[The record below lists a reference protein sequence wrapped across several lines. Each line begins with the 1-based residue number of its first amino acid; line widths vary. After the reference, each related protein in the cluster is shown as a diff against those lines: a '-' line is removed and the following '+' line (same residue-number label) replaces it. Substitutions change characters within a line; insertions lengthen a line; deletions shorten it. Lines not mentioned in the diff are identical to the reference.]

1 MSGAAKQTEVYS
13 FRPGRTALV
22 ISMPHVGTKVPED
35 VRADFSEAG
44 QGLADTDWHL
54 DVLYDFA
61 GALGAGV
68 LASEQSR
75 YLIDLNRDPTGAS
88 LYPGRSVTEL
98 CPTTTFDEEPIYRPG
113 RTPDEQE
120 VAARVERYWRPYHA
134 KLRAE
139 MDRVRTAHGHA
150 VLFEAHSIRSVVP
163 RFFQGVLPDFNLG
176 TADGATASPRLE
188 DAAWGVLDRAA
199 GYNAVRNGRFKGG
212 YLTRAFGRPEEGW
225 HALQLEMAQ
234 ACYMREAPPWTYDED
249 KADRLRP
256 VLRDLIG
263 ALTDWRP

>member
-1 MSGAAKQTEVYS
+1 MSEAAEETEVYT

-35 VRADFSEAG
+35 VWADFTEAG

-54 DVLYDFA
+54 DRLYGFA
-61 GALGAGV
+61 DELGAGV
-68 LASEQSR
+68 LASVQSR

-98 CPTTTFDEEPIYRPG
+98 CPTTTFDEAPIYRPG
-113 RTPDEQE
+113 RAPDEQLT
-120 VAARVERYWRPYHA
+120 AARVERYWRPYHA

-139 MDRVRTAHGHA
+139 MDRVRTGHGHA

-163 RFFQGVLPDFNLG
+163 RFFEGVLPDFNLG
-176 TADGATASPRLE
+176 TADGATAAPGLE
-188 DAAWGVLDRAA
+188 DAAWQVLDRAA
-199 GYNAVRNGRFKGG
+199 DYSAVRNGRFKGG

-234 ACYMREAPPWTYDED
+234 ACYMLEAPPWTYDEE